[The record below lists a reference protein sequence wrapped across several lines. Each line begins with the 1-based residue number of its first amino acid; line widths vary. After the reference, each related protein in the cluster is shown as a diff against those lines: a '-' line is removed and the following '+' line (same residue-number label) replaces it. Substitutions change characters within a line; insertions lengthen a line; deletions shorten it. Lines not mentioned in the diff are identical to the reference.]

1 MFLSIKNLNKYFG
14 NNHVLNNVSTDLKK
28 SELRQMLTLLYR
40 NPNILESFILIH

>member
-28 SELRQMLTLLYR
+28 GEVMSIIGT
-40 NPNILESFILIH
+40 SG